1 MLKLLIVEDEL
12 LVRKGLIT
20 AIDWNSLGFE
30 VIGDAAD
37 GQEALDIARK
47 MHPDIVLTDVRMP
60 KMDGIEL
67 IKVLRNEFPSTKVV
81 VLSCYDD
88 FEYVKEAMR
97 LGAVDYIL
105 KLSMQLDDLIKVM
118 ENVKKMIE
126 EEKIEHYKSMK
137 LYWQFNTN
145 MYELRSKFFN
155 DIINGCALPMTWWSE
170 TFSLLNLHLESA
182 PYIVACMR
190 IDDYGIVRQQN
201 IMGDEG
207 LLRFSILNI
216 TDEIIDNNK
225 INADIFHRKDDE
237 FGIIFS
243 LNNCDITN
251 EIENLCKELLQAFK
265 LYLNISVSF
274 GISEIFESLTD
285 LRENYIYAL
294 QAVNFRWYS
303 GKGSINY
310 YYNVPTYI
318 DRCYY
323 TKEYEMRIRDNL
335 IMGLIDDAKNMVM
348 QILESIAMDKIL
360 SPYNAFKECVEI
372 VYTFAN
378 VVKQYGG
385 NLNDIKDEKQNVLY
399 DTINYCETLED
410 MKNWFNKFMIYYAK
424 YLKKLKNQQ
433 YRREISKAID
443 YINVHYMEDI
453 KLPDLAKYVGMDS
466 AYFSFLFK
474 KETGNNL
481 TDYIN
486 RVRIEKAKEYLSFSD
501 INIYEVAEK
510 VGYANVS
517 YFSKVFKQL
526 VGMSPT
532 KFKNILK
539 NSKNTSKGNNNIV
552 NQGSDGMS
560 KGKKYF

>member
-1 MLKLLIVEDEL
+1 MSKMLKLLIVEDEL
-12 LVRKGLIT
+12 LVRKALIT
-20 AIDWNSLGFE
+20 AIDWNNLGFE
-30 VIGDAAD
+30 IIGDAAD

-47 MHPDIVLTDVRMP
+47 TRPDVVLTDVRMP

-67 IKVLRNEFPSTKVV
+67 IKALKDELPSTKVV

-105 KLSMQLDDLIKVM
+105 KLSMQLEDLIKIM

-126 EEKIEHYKSMK
+126 EERIEHYRSME

-145 MYELRSKFFN
+145 IYELRSKFFN
-155 DIINGCALPMTWWSE
+155 DIINGFALPMTWWSE
-170 TFSLLNLHLESA
+170 TFSLLNLRIESA
-182 PYIVACMR
+182 PYMAVCMR
-190 IDDYGIVRQQN
+190 VDDYGIVRQRN

-216 TDEIIDNNK
+216 ADEIIGNNK
-225 INADIFHRKDDE
+225 LSADIFHREDDQ

-243 LNNCDITN
+243 LKNDDTAN
-251 EIENLCKELLQAFK
+251 EIETLCDELLQAFK

-274 GISEIFESLTD
+274 GISEMFMALTE
-285 LRENYIYAL
+285 LRENYRYAL
-294 QAVNFRWYS
+294 EAVNFRWYS

-310 YYNVPTYI
+310 HCNVPGYI
-318 DRCYY
+318 ERSYY
-323 TKEYEMRIRDNL
+323 TKEYETRIRDSL
-335 IMGLIDDAKNMVM
+335 IMGSIDDAKNMVM
-348 QILESIAMDKIL
+348 QVLESIAVDRIL
-360 SPYNAFKECVEI
+360 SPYNAFKECLEI

-385 NLNDIKDEKQNVLY
+385 NLNDVKDEEQTVLY
-399 DTINYCETLED
+399 DTINHCQTLED
-410 MKNWFNKFMIYYAK
+410 MKNWFDRFMLYYAE
-424 YLKKLKNQQ
+424 YLNRLKKQQ
-433 YRREISKAID
+433 YRKEISKAIN

-453 KLPDLAKYVGMDS
+453 KLTDLAKYVGMES

-474 KETGNNL
+474 KETGSNL

-486 RVRIEKAKEYLSFSD
+486 TVRIGKAKEYLSFSD
-501 INIYEVAEK
+501 MSIYEVAEK

-517 YFSKVFKQL
+517 YFSKVFKQS
-526 VGMSPT
+526 VGMSPAR
-532 KFKNILK
+532 FKNTLK
-539 NSKNTSKGNNNIV
+539 NSKNTSNRK
-552 NQGSDGMS
+552 
-560 KGKKYF
+560 